1 MKATHILFKKLIL
14 ASSNYDDER
23 MAENAVYSAILFE
36 CIMTQ
41 FFQHD
46 VVLAF
51 SFITLWKFRNQQS
64 IVNATFRLLTNINFQ
79 MRSCSNVIEAIKYI
93 GIEHQFV
100 CKQIC
105 YQFFLAVILT
115 IWKSH
120 KSGMEFLVL
129 LTQWLSYLDPGNGRA
144 NLFDLRDL
152 SQLNK

>member
-46 VVLAF
+46 AVLAF
-51 SFITLWKFRNQQS
+51 SFITLWKFRNQS

-100 CKQIC
+100 CK
-105 YQFFLAVILT
+105 
-115 IWKSH
+115 
-120 KSGMEFLVL
+120 
-129 LTQWLSYLDPGNGRA
+129 
-144 NLFDLRDL
+144 
-152 SQLNK
+152 